1 MRHLIELE
9 GATVTRGE
17 YRLAGPLT
25 FALRRGGH
33 TALVGPNGSGKT
45 TLLGL
50 LRGDLSPDEGGGRV
64 YDFGDGPQSSPLGLR
79 QRIGRVSP
87 DMQDFYLL
95 HAARTP
101 ARSVILAGFTD
112 SPLLYGEATPEQEAG
127 ADAIIARLGIGDL
140 AARPMGELSTGQA
153 RKVLVARALAPG
165 PDVLILDECLDGLDA
180 ASRAGILA
188 LLDKAGGLATIV
200 LAAHR
205 AEDLPPVVGRVVV
218 MEGGRIAADLPR
230 GQAEERL
237 LPEGTGPASSPLP
250 ASAPSPEF
258 LLRVHNASVVIGG
271 TRVLD
276 RIDWEVLPG
285 ENWLV
290 VGENGAGK
298 STLLRLIV
306 SEVAPYADD
315 EYGTGAVERLG
326 GLSMDE
332 ARPLIGVVSPALQ
345 ASYGRELGWEVT
357 ALETVLSGCRGS
369 VGMLDEPADAELS
382 AAGEWLGRVGLS
394 HLSGHPLRR
403 LSYGQQ
409 RRIFLARA
417 LAGGPR
423 LLLLDEPFSGL
434 DPASRGLLAG
444 LLQALAEAGTPL
456 ILVTHRADDRVPA
469 VNRILVLEKGRRV
482 FCGTRREYEAAQ
494 GSARGLPGGLLFFE

>member
-1 MRHLIELE
+1 MHPLIELQ
-9 GATVTRGE
+9 GVTVTRGE
-17 YRLAGPLT
+17 HRLAGPLN
-25 FALRRGGH
+25 FILRRGEH

-45 TLLGL
+45 TLLKL
-50 LRGDLSPDEGGGRV
+50 LRGELPPDQGGFRV

-79 QRIGRVSP
+79 QRIGLVSP

-95 HAARTP
+95 HAVRTP
-101 ARSVILAGFTD
+101 AREVILAGFTD
-112 SPLLYGEATPEQEAG
+112 SPLLYGAATPEQEAG

-140 AARPMGELSTGQA
+140 AARPMGSLSTGQA
-153 RKVLVARALAPG
+153 RKVLVARALAPR
-165 PDVLILDECLDGLDA
+165 PDVLVLDECLDGLDA

-188 LLDKAGGLATIV
+188 LLDTAGEFATLV

-205 AEDLPPVVGRVVV
+205 AGDLPQVISRVVALD
-218 MEGGRIAADLPR
+218 GGRIAADLPR
-230 GQAEERL
+230 GDGADRL
-237 LPEGTGPASSPLP
+237 EPEGDQIPPALP

-258 LLRVHNASVVIGG
+258 LLRIRNASVVIGG
-271 TRVLD
+271 ALILD

-285 ENWLV
+285 EHWLV
-290 VGENGAGK
+290 LGENGAGK
-298 STLLRLIV
+298 STLLKLIL
-306 SEVAPYADD
+306 SELAPYADD
-315 EYGTGAVERLG
+315 EHGTGTVERLG
-326 GLSMDE
+326 GLTMDE

-369 VGMLDEPADAELS
+369 VGMLDEPTDAELL
-382 AAGEWLGRVGLS
+382 AAREWLGRVGLK
-394 HLSGHPLRR
+394 HLADHPLRR

-417 LAGGPR
+417 MAGGPR

-434 DPASRGLLAG
+434 DPASRGRLAG

-456 ILVTHRADDRVPA
+456 VLVTHHAEDRIPA
-469 VNRILVLEKGRRV
+469 INRIMALSEGRRT
-482 FCGTRREYEAAQ
+482 FCGTRRDYEKQA
-494 GSARGLPGGLLFFE
+494 GPVL